1 VPNLGVVQAGDVT
14 FTVADVPGLIEG
26 ASEGRGLGHDFLRH
40 IERCAAL
47 VHVVDLATM
56 EPGRN
61 PAEDLD
67 VIEQELARYGGLD
80 DRPRLV
86 ALNKVDL
93 PDGRE
98 MAEMVGAD
106 IEGRGWPVVAVS
118 AVTHEGLRELSFKM
132 AEVVAAARRDRVV
145 EKAERIVLR
154 PKPRHGSEE
163 FTIRET
169 GEGWRVR
176 GEKPE
181 RWIRQTDFSNDEAVG
196 FLADRLNRLGVE
208 EKLLAL
214 GAEEGDTVLIGEADN
229 AVVFDFKPMM
239 TAGAEILGRRGE
251 DVRFDESRPAAQR
264 RRAIEEA
271 MASRAEGETRADV
284 ARRFGLPG
292 GDPDADPTAGP
303 AGEPDWGWDEDDP
316 DTGEPGASDTEDR
329 G

>member
-47 VHVVDLATM
+47 VHVVDLATL

-67 VIEQELARYGGLD
+67 VIERELSRYGGLE

-98 MAEMVGAD
+98 MAEMVAAD
-106 IEGRGWPVVAVS
+106 VAVRGWPVLFVS
-118 AVTHEGLRELSFKM
+118 AVTHEGLRELSFAM
-132 AEVVAAARRDRVV
+132 AEVVARARRERVV
-145 EKAERIVLR
+145 ETTERIVLR
-154 PKPRHGSEE
+154 PKARRGAEE
-163 FTIRET
+163 FTVTET

-208 EKLLAL
+208 TRLVEL
-214 GAEEGDTVLIGEADN
+214 GAVEGDPVLIGDPDN
-229 AVVFDFKPMM
+229 AVVFDFRPGLD
-239 TAGAEILGRRGE
+239 AGAAPSVDRVLARRGE
-251 DVRFDESRPAAQR
+251 DQRFTESRPAAQR
-264 RRAIEEA
+264 RRAIDEA
-271 MASRAEGETRADV
+271 MPERGETETRADV
-284 ARRFGLPG
+284 ARRLDRDGYDPE
-292 GDPDADPTAGP
+292 GD
-303 AGEPDWGWDEDDP
+303 EE
-316 DTGEPGASDTEDR
+316 
-329 G
+329 

>member
-1 VPNLGVVQAGDVT
+1 VT

-67 VIEQELARYGGLD
+67 VIERELARYGGLE

-98 MAEMVGAD
+98 MAEMVG
-106 IEGRGWPVVAVS
+106 EELKERGWPVLAVS
-118 AVTHEGLRELSFKM
+118 AVTHEGLRELSFAM
-132 AEVVAAARRDRVV
+132 AEVVAAARRERVV
-145 EKAERIVLR
+145 ETAERIVLR
-154 PKPRHGSEE
+154 PKARHGGEE
-163 FTIRET
+163 FTVRET

-208 EKLLAL
+208 QRLLEL
-214 GAEEGDTVLIGEADN
+214 GAVEGDPVLIGDPDN
-229 AVVFDFKPMM
+229 AVVFDFKPGLD
-239 TAGAEILGRRGE
+239 AGGAEMLGRRGE
-251 DVRFDESRPAAQR
+251 DQRFAESRPAAAR
-264 RRAIEEA
+264 RRAIDEA
-271 MASRAEGETRADV
+271 MPERTETETRADV
-284 ARRFGLPG
+284 ARRLDQ
-292 GDPDADPTAGP
+292 GDPGPDPA
-303 AGEPDWGWDEDDP
+303 EDD
-316 DTGEPGASDTEDR
+316 T
-329 G
+329 